1 MLLLIANISSKLSNP
16 LVIHTSTK
24 IFKVNLGFLM
34 FCMILWL
41 SIEFLND
48 KNTNLDEGVWIH
60 TY

>member
-16 LVIHTSTK
+16 LVIHTSSK
-24 IFKVNLGFLM
+24 SFILN
-34 FCMILWL
+34 FCTIVWL

-48 KNTNLDEGVWIH
+48 KNTNLDEGVWID